1 MSILHQFRGSQG
13 GFGLQS
19 YNRARAAGL
28 NPKQIAAAMGSS
40 GMSLGYRAR
49 DAIIRDTAS
58 QAEGLKQQR
67 NAAQSQAASL
77 RSQYE
82 GQIADYKKRLDD
94 YSGRV
99 SSLTNQYQSA
109 LKESQGYQAQAT
121 EWQGK
126 YTKKTGEYEAAKQ
139 EADRYRNEA
148 VGRQLSQIRSGG
160 TTKGSQASVGGGIGD
175 YRKGGQTFQ
184 SGSGDTALTRAAKAE
199 GGLTDSVLNRKG
211 PVVERLQ
218 TRASQTAPGG
228 NSNQGLASGRTGTT
242 NYYASR
248 FR

>member
-1 MSILHQFRGSQG
+1 MSILHQFRGDQG

-40 GMSLGYRAR
+40 GMSLGWRAR

-67 NAAQSQAASL
+67 NAAQSEASSL

-160 TTKGSQASVGGGIGD
+160 STKGSQASVGAGIGD
-175 YRKGGQTFQ
+175 YKRGGQTFQ
-184 SGSGDTALTRAAKAE
+184 SGDTALVKAAKAE

-218 TRASQTAPGG
+218 TRTNQTAP
-228 NSNQGLASGRTGTT
+228 SQGLASGRTGT